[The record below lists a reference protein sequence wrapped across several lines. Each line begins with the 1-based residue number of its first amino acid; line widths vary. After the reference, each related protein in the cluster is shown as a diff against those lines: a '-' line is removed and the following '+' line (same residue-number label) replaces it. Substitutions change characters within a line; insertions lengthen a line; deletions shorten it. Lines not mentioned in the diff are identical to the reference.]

1 MIGESWFVG
10 AMLALI
16 GLQVLTLVAAYWR
29 GEGPF
34 DSAKPVSDRHETPG
48 DGALRCPDCGAE
60 NDVEYRFCRQCVAEL
75 PGQYHTG
82 ETPVPPLG
90 RGSR

>member
-1 MIGESWFVG
+1 MIGESWFVT
-10 AMLALI
+10 AMLAMV
-16 GLQVLTLVAAYWR
+16 GLQILTLLAAYWR

-34 DSAKPVSDRHETPG
+34 DSVETATDIPDTTG

-60 NDVEYRFCRQCVAEL
+60 NDLDYRFCRRCVTEL
-75 PGQYHTG
+75 PGRYESG
-82 ETPVPPLG
+82 ESPVPPLG

>member
-16 GLQVLTLVAAYWR
+16 GLQVLALVAAYWR

-34 DSAKPVSDRHETPG
+34 DSAEPVSDSPETTD

-60 NDVEYRFCRQCVAEL
+60 NDVEYQFCRQCVTEL

-82 ETPVPPLG
+82 EPPVSPLG